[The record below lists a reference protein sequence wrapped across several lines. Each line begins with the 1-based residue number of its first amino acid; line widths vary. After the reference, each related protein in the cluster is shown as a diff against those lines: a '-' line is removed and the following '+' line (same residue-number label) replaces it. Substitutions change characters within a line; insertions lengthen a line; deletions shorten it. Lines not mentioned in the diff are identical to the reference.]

1 MNGSPQVAFELKNIV
16 KTYRMG
22 GETVTTLKNVSLKVY
37 AGEFLAIVGP
47 SGSGKSTLMNIIG
60 CLDTPTEGE
69 YWIDGEN
76 TGRMSDSKLAE
87 IRNRKIGFIFQSFH
101 LLPQLTALENVELP
115 LIYRGV
121 PARQRRDMALRALE
135 SVGLAERTRHKPAQL
150 SGGQQQRVAIA
161 RAMAGE
167 PSILLADEPTG
178 ALDTRTGRE
187 VLGIMQK
194 LHEAGHTIVLITH
207 DPSIA
212 DQAESVVRISDGVLT
227 EERRGKHVVRPRLE
241 DGVERHARQQA

>member
-121 PARQRRDMALRALE
+121 SARQRRDMALRALE
-135 SVGLAERTRHKPAQL
+135 SVGLSERTRHKPTQL